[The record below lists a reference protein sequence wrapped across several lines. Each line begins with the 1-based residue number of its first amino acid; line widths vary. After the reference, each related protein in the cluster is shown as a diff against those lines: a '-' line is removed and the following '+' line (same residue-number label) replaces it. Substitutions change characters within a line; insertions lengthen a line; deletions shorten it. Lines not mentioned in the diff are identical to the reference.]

1 MNKCYWI
8 FPLLLTLLYCESDD
22 ICPETTPTTPRI
34 IITFYDINNPDE
46 KKTVESLAVY
56 AIKNNQMNIINDI
69 YGINTD
75 SIAIPLRDDEAF
87 SNFKFYKDFDDLD
100 GNPSGIEDNIYI
112 DYEISSIFISR
123 ACGFINNYNILNF
136 LQQDTGWILDNLILS
151 DSITNE
157 NQAHVK
163 ILH

>member
-56 AIKNNQMNIINDI
+56 AIKNNQM
-69 YGINTD
+69 
-75 SIAIPLRDDEAF
+75 LRGT
-87 SNFKFYKDFDDLD
+87 K
-100 GNPSGIEDNIYI
+100 
-112 DYEISSIFISR
+112 
-123 ACGFINNYNILNF
+123 
-136 LQQDTGWILDNLILS
+136 
-151 DSITNE
+151 
-157 NQAHVK
+157 
-163 ILH
+163 

>member
-1 MNKCYWI
+1 
-8 FPLLLTLLYCESDD
+8 
-22 ICPETTPTTPRI
+22 
-34 IITFYDINNPDE
+34 
-46 KKTVESLAVY
+46 
-56 AIKNNQMNIINDI
+56 MNIINDI

-123 ACGFINNYNILNF
+123 ACGFINNYNLLNF
-136 LQQDTGWILDNLILS
+136 LQQDTGWILDNLILT